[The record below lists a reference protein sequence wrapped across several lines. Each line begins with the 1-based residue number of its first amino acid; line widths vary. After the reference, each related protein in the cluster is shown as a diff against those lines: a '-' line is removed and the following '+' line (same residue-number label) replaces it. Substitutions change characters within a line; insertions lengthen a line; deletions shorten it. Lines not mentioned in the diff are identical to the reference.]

1 MRFKGLGP
9 EWFPVV
15 LGTLSLSLAVYITYS
30 IFKYEFLF
38 VLGKLIFFFV
48 ILFYLFVL
56 FSWFYRY
63 IKNKSLIK
71 NDFNNI
77 TSLSFTA
84 FLGVLYFAMAFFY
97 ITYIGIDR
105 YIAYLFLYLYIFFY
119 IFVLFINIILN
130 YNLYTNKY
138 NFNEIT
144 YAILV
149 PSIVLSANI
158 ILSSVLL
165 IEPLSSYFSL
175 NILKSIDFM
184 VMVAIGI
191 SFFQFLFIG
200 ISAFISHISNKDNYL
215 KIVPAAMIPVGA
227 SSMLIINIMFL
238 PSFNY
243 IGIFKISLNNAID
256 FSIFLFGFDLFLFLV
271 SAVISLS
278 NIRKRQSMTVWAY
291 VFPVGISTFSDYM
304 IYNFTKIDIFIYTI
318 IIFTVALFILY
329 IYSWINTYLILKC
342 NKN

>member
-15 LGTLSLSLAVYITYS
+15 LGTLSLSLAIYINYL
-30 IFKYEFLF
+30 IFDYNFLF
-38 VLGKLIFFFV
+38 ILGKLIFFFAV
-48 ILFYLFVL
+48 IFYLFIL

-71 NDFNNI
+71 KDINNI

-84 FLGVLYFAMAFFY
+84 FLGVLYFALAFFY
-97 ITYIGIDR
+97 IAYIGINR
-105 YIAYLFLYLYIFFY
+105 QIAYIFLYLYIFFY

-130 YNLYTNKY
+130 YNLYANKY
-138 NFNEIT
+138 NFTEIT

-165 IEPLSSYFSL
+165 TEPLSSYFSL
-175 NILKSIDFM
+175 SILKSIDFM

-200 ISAFISHISNKDNYL
+200 ISAFISHINNKNYL

-243 IGIFKISLNNAID
+243 IDVFKISLNDAID
-256 FSIFLFGFDLFLFLV
+256 FSILLFGFDLFLFLV

-329 IYSWINTYLILKC
+329 IYSWINTYLILKY
-342 NKN
+342 KN